1 MTTRTQC
8 YIIYLTD
15 FKRRF
20 SSDIRNL
27 QYQYYDIGGL
37 IMAMKKFKA
46 ESQKLLDLMINSIY
60 TNKEIFLRELISNA
74 SDALDKLHFKGLTD
88 DSVGLSSEDYEI
100 RLTPDKEARTLTIS
114 DNGIG
119 MTKDELENN
128 LGTIAKSGSL
138 DFKRENTDE
147 NLDIIGQFGVGFYS
161 AFMVASKVTVISRA
175 FGSGEA
181 WKWESSGAEGYTVE
195 PANKETAGT
204 EITLFIKE
212 NTENDNYD
220 QFIDEYGLQTLV
232 KKYSDYIRYPIR
244 MMMTHS
250 HPVPKP
256 EDAGDDWK
264 QEYEEHRALETLNS
278 MVPIWK
284 RKKGDTTAEEY
295 NEFYKNN
302 FYDFNDPARVITA
315 AGEGAI
321 NYNAVLFIPS
331 HAPYDFYTKEYKKGL
346 ALYSSGVMIME
357 KCEDLIPDYFNFV
370 RGVVDS
376 SDLSLNIS
384 RELLQQNH
392 VLKLIR
398 KNIEKKIKNEL
409 CSMRDNER
417 DKYEEFWKAFGRVIK
432 FGVYSEYGANKD
444 MLSDLLLFF
453 SAKEKKMITLDEY
466 VAAMPEGQ
474 TLIYFAS
481 SDSTDRAA
489 KLPNTEAVLSHGYDV
504 LLCTEDIDEFCLQAL
519 YNHKEKSF
527 KNVGSGNLGLET
539 DEEKEAA
546 KASAEEN
553 KGLLDAVKNALGD
566 KVKAVRTSSVLR
578 EHPVALTSDG
588 PVSIEMEK
596 VLKGMPGNDGIESEK
611 VLEINENHP
620 VFATLKETASS
631 GDSEKLALY
640 AKILYDQARLIEGLP
655 IEDPV
660 EYAKAVC
667 SLMK

>member
-1 MTTRTQC
+1 
-8 YIIYLTD
+8 
-15 FKRRF
+15 
-20 SSDIRNL
+20 
-27 QYQYYDIGGL
+27 
-37 IMAMKKFKA
+37 MKKFKA

-88 DSVGLSSEDYEI
+88 DSVGLGTSDFAI
-100 RLTPDKEARTLTIS
+100 TLTPDKESRTLKIS

-119 MTKDELENN
+119 MTKEELENN

-138 DFKRENTDE
+138 DFKKENTAEDI
-147 NLDIIGQFGVGFYS
+147 DIIGQFGVGFYS
-161 AFMVASKVTVISRA
+161 AFMVASRVTVVSRA
-175 FGSGEA
+175 FGSEEA
-181 WKWESSGAEGYTVE
+181 WKWESAGAEGYTIEAAEKDSV
-195 PANKETAGT
+195 GT
-204 EITLFIKE
+204 DITLYIKE
-212 NTENDNYD
+212 NTETENYD
-220 QFIDEYGLQTLV
+220 RFTDEYGIQTLV
-232 KKYSDYIRYPIR
+232 KKYSDYIRYPIK
-244 MMMTHS
+244 MMMTHT

-264 QEYEEHRALETLNS
+264 QEYEEHRELETLNS

-284 RKKGDTTAEEY
+284 RKKGDTADEEY

-302 FYDFNDPARVITA
+302 FYDYTDPLKVITA
-315 AGEGAI
+315 GGEGAV

-357 KCEDLIPDYFNFV
+357 KCEELLPDYYNFV

-392 VLKLIR
+392 ELKLIR

-409 CSMRDNER
+409 AAMRDNDR
-417 DKYEEFWKAFGRVIK
+417 GKYEEFWKAFGRVIK

-444 MLSDLLLFF
+444 TLADLLIFF
-453 SAKEKKMITLDEY
+453 SAKEQKMITLDEY
-466 VAAMPEGQ
+466 IAVMPESQ
-474 TLIYFAS
+474 KYIYFAS

-489 KLPNTEAVLSHGYDV
+489 KLPNTEAVLEHGYDV
-504 LLCTEDIDEFCLQAL
+504 LLCTEDIDEFCLQVINK
-519 YNHKEKSF
+519 YKDKEF
-527 KNVGSGNLGLET
+527 KNVGGGNLELET
-539 DEEKEAA
+539 EEEKAAA
-546 KASAEEN
+546 KSSAEEN
-553 KGLLDAVKNALGD
+553 KGLLDAIRDALGG
-566 KVKAVRTSSVLR
+566 KVKAVKTSAVLK
-578 EHPVALTSDG
+578 EHPVALSSDG

-596 VLKGMPGNDGIESEK
+596 VLKNMPGNDGITSEK

-620 VFATLKETASS
+620 VFQAMKDTAAA
-631 GDSEKLALY
+631 GDSEKLSLY

-667 SLMK
+667 SLIK

>member
-1 MTTRTQC
+1 
-8 YIIYLTD
+8 
-15 FKRRF
+15 
-20 SSDIRNL
+20 
-27 QYQYYDIGGL
+27 
-37 IMAMKKFKA
+37 MAMKKFKA

-88 DSVGLSSEDYEI
+88 DSVGLGTSDFAI
-100 RLTPDKEARTLTIS
+100 TLTPDKESRTLKIS

-119 MTKDELENN
+119 MTKEELENN

-138 DFKRENTDE
+138 DFKKENTAEDI
-147 NLDIIGQFGVGFYS
+147 DIIGQFGVGFYS
-161 AFMVASKVTVISRA
+161 AFMVASRVTVVSRA
-175 FGSGEA
+175 FGSEEA
-181 WKWESSGAEGYTVE
+181 WKWESAGAEGYTIEAAEKDSV
-195 PANKETAGT
+195 GT
-204 EITLFIKE
+204 DITLYIKE
-212 NTENDNYD
+212 NTETENYD
-220 QFIDEYGLQTLV
+220 RFTDEYGIQTLV
-232 KKYSDYIRYPIR
+232 KKYSDYIRYPIK
-244 MMMTHS
+244 MMMTHT

-264 QEYEEHRALETLNS
+264 QEYEEHRELETLNS

-284 RKKGDTTAEEY
+284 RKKGDTADEEY

-302 FYDFNDPARVITA
+302 FYDYTDPLKVITA
-315 AGEGAI
+315 GGEGAV

-357 KCEDLIPDYFNFV
+357 KCEELLPDYYNFV

-392 VLKLIR
+392 ELKLIR

-409 CSMRDNER
+409 AAMRDNDR
-417 DKYEEFWKAFGRVIK
+417 GKYEEFWKAFGRVIK

-444 MLSDLLLFF
+444 TLADLLIFF
-453 SAKEKKMITLDEY
+453 SAKEQKMITLDEY
-466 VAAMPEGQ
+466 IAVMPESQ
-474 TLIYFAS
+474 KYIYFAS

-489 KLPNTEAVLSHGYDV
+489 KLPNTEAVLEHGYDV
-504 LLCTEDIDEFCLQAL
+504 LLCTEDIDEFCLQVINK
-519 YNHKEKSF
+519 YKDKEF
-527 KNVGSGNLGLET
+527 KNVGGGNLELET
-539 DEEKEAA
+539 EEEKAAA
-546 KASAEEN
+546 KSSAEEN
-553 KGLLDAVKNALGD
+553 KGLLDAIRDALGG
-566 KVKAVRTSSVLR
+566 KVKAVKTSAVLK
-578 EHPVALTSDG
+578 EHPVALSSDG

-596 VLKGMPGNDGIESEK
+596 VLKNMPGNDGITSEK

-620 VFATLKETASS
+620 VFQAMKDTAAA
-631 GDSEKLALY
+631 GDSEKLSLY

-660 EYAKAVC
+660 EYAKEVC
-667 SLMK
+667 SLIK

>member
-1 MTTRTQC
+1 
-8 YIIYLTD
+8 
-15 FKRRF
+15 
-20 SSDIRNL
+20 
-27 QYQYYDIGGL
+27 
-37 IMAMKKFKA
+37 MAMKKFKA

-88 DSVGLSSEDYEI
+88 DSVGLGTSDFAI
-100 RLTPDKEARTLTIS
+100 TLIPDKESRTLKIS

-119 MTKDELENN
+119 MTKEELENN

-138 DFKRENTDE
+138 DFKKENTAEDI
-147 NLDIIGQFGVGFYS
+147 DIIGQFGVGFYS
-161 AFMVASKVTVISRA
+161 AFMVASRVTVVSRA
-175 FGSGEA
+175 FGSEEA
-181 WKWESSGAEGYTVE
+181 WKWESAGAEGYTIEAAEKDSV
-195 PANKETAGT
+195 GT
-204 EITLFIKE
+204 DITLYIKE
-212 NTENDNYD
+212 NTETENYD
-220 QFIDEYGLQTLV
+220 RFTDEYGIQTLV
-232 KKYSDYIRYPIR
+232 KKYSDYIRYPIK
-244 MMMTHS
+244 MMMTHT

-264 QEYEEHRALETLNS
+264 QEYEEHRELETLNS

-284 RKKGDTTAEEY
+284 RKKGDTADEEY

-302 FYDFNDPARVITA
+302 FYDYTDPLKVITA
-315 AGEGAI
+315 GGEGAV

-357 KCEDLIPDYFNFV
+357 KCEELLPDYYNFV

-392 VLKLIR
+392 ELKLIR

-409 CSMRDNER
+409 AAMRDNDR
-417 DKYEEFWKAFGRVIK
+417 GKYEEFWKAFGRVIK

-444 MLSDLLLFF
+444 TLADLLIFF
-453 SAKEKKMITLDEY
+453 SAKEQKMITLDEY
-466 VAAMPEGQ
+466 IAVMPESQ
-474 TLIYFAS
+474 KYIYFAS

-489 KLPNTEAVLSHGYDV
+489 KLPNTEAVLEHGYDV
-504 LLCTEDIDEFCLQAL
+504 LLCTEDIDEFCLQVINK
-519 YNHKEKSF
+519 YKDKEF
-527 KNVGSGNLGLET
+527 KNVGGGNLELET
-539 DEEKEAA
+539 EEEKAAA
-546 KASAEEN
+546 KSSAEEN
-553 KGLLDAVKNALGD
+553 KGLLDAIRDALGG
-566 KVKAVRTSSVLR
+566 KVKAVKTSAVLK
-578 EHPVALTSDG
+578 EHPVALSSDG

-596 VLKGMPGNDGIESEK
+596 VLKNMPGNDGITSEK

-620 VFATLKETASS
+620 VFQAMKDTAAA
-631 GDSEKLALY
+631 GDSEKLSLY

-667 SLMK
+667 SLIK

>member
-1 MTTRTQC
+1 
-8 YIIYLTD
+8 
-15 FKRRF
+15 
-20 SSDIRNL
+20 
-27 QYQYYDIGGL
+27 
-37 IMAMKKFKA
+37 MAMKKFKA

-88 DSVGLSSEDYEI
+88 DSVGLGTSDFAI
-100 RLTPDKEARTLTIS
+100 TLTPDKESRTLKIS

-119 MTKDELENN
+119 MTKEELENN

-138 DFKRENTDE
+138 DFKKENTAEDI
-147 NLDIIGQFGVGFYS
+147 DIIGQFGVGFYS
-161 AFMVASKVTVISRA
+161 AFMVASRVTVVSRA
-175 FGSGEA
+175 FGSEEA
-181 WKWESSGAEGYTVE
+181 WKWESAGAEGYTIEAAEKDSV
-195 PANKETAGT
+195 GT
-204 EITLFIKE
+204 DITLYIKE
-212 NTENDNYD
+212 NTETENYD
-220 QFIDEYGLQTLV
+220 RFTDEYGIQTLV
-232 KKYSDYIRYPIR
+232 KKYSDYIRYPIK
-244 MMMTHS
+244 MMMTHT

-264 QEYEEHRALETLNS
+264 QEYEEHRELETLNS

-284 RKKGDTTAEEY
+284 RKKGDTADEEY

-302 FYDFNDPARVITA
+302 FYDYTDPLKVITA
-315 AGEGAI
+315 GGEGAV

-357 KCEDLIPDYFNFV
+357 KCEELLPDYYNFV

-392 VLKLIR
+392 ELKLIR

-409 CSMRDNER
+409 AAMRDNDR
-417 DKYEEFWKAFGRVIK
+417 GKYEEFWKAFGRVIK

-444 MLSDLLLFF
+444 TLADLLIFF
-453 SAKEKKMITLDEY
+453 SAKEQKMITLDEY
-466 VAAMPEGQ
+466 IAVMPESQ
-474 TLIYFAS
+474 KYIYFAS

-489 KLPNTEAVLSHGYDV
+489 KLPNTEAVLEHGYDV
-504 LLCTEDIDEFCLQAL
+504 LLCTEDIDEFCLQVINK
-519 YNHKEKSF
+519 YKDKEF
-527 KNVGSGNLGLET
+527 KNVGGGNLELET
-539 DEEKEAA
+539 EEEKAAA
-546 KASAEEN
+546 KSSAEEN
-553 KGLLDAVKNALGD
+553 KGLLDAIRDALGG
-566 KVKAVRTSSVLR
+566 KVKAVKTSAVLK
-578 EHPVALTSDG
+578 EHPVALSSDG

-596 VLKGMPGNDGIESEK
+596 VLKNMPGNDGITSEK

-620 VFATLKETASS
+620 VFQAMKDTAAA
-631 GDSEKLALY
+631 GDSEKLSLY

-667 SLMK
+667 SLIK

>member
-1 MTTRTQC
+1 
-8 YIIYLTD
+8 
-15 FKRRF
+15 
-20 SSDIRNL
+20 
-27 QYQYYDIGGL
+27 
-37 IMAMKKFKA
+37 MAMKKFKA

-88 DSVGLSSEDYEI
+88 DSVGLGTSDFAI
-100 RLTPDKEARTLTIS
+100 TLTPDKESRTLKIS

-119 MTKDELENN
+119 MTKEELENN

-138 DFKRENTDE
+138 DFKKENTSEDI
-147 NLDIIGQFGVGFYS
+147 DIIGQFGVGFYS
-161 AFMVASKVTVISRA
+161 AFMVASRVTVVSRA
-175 FGSGEA
+175 FGSEEA
-181 WKWESSGAEGYTVE
+181 WKWESAGAEGYTIEAAERDTV
-195 PANKETAGT
+195 GT
-204 EITLFIKE
+204 DITLYIKE
-212 NTENDNYD
+212 NTETENYD
-220 QFIDEYGLQTLV
+220 RFTDEYGIQTLV
-232 KKYSDYIRYPIR
+232 KKYSDYIRYPIK
-244 MMMTHS
+244 MMMTHT
-250 HPVPKP
+250 HPIPKP

-264 QEYEEHRALETLNS
+264 QEYEEHRELETLNS

-284 RKKGDTTAEEY
+284 RKKGDTSDEEY
-295 NEFYKNN
+295 NDFYKNN
-302 FYDFNDPARVITA
+302 FYDYTDPMKVITA
-315 AGEGAI
+315 GGEGAV
-321 NYNAVLFIPS
+321 NYNVVLFIPS

-357 KCEDLIPDYFNFV
+357 KCEELLPDYYNFV

-392 VLKLIR
+392 ELKLIR

-409 CSMRDNER
+409 TAMRDNDR
-417 DKYEEFWKAFGRVIK
+417 GKYEEFWKAFGRVIK

-444 MLSDLLLFF
+444 TLADLLIFF
-453 SAKEKKMITLDEY
+453 SAKEQKMVTLDEY
-466 VAAMPEGQ
+466 VAVMPESQ
-474 TLIYFAS
+474 KYIYFAS

-489 KLPNTEAVLSHGYDV
+489 KLPNTEAVLEHGYDV
-504 LLCTEDIDEFCLQAL
+504 LLCTEDIDEFCLQVVNK
-519 YNHKEKSF
+519 YKDKEF
-527 KNVGSGNLGLET
+527 KNVGSGNLELET
-539 DEEKEAA
+539 EEEKAAA
-546 KASAEEN
+546 KSSAEEN
-553 KGLLDAVKNALGD
+553 KGLLDAIRDTLGG
-566 KVKAVRTSSVLR
+566 KVKEVRTSTVLK
-578 EHPVALTSDG
+578 EHPVALSSDG

-596 VLKGMPGNDGIESEK
+596 VLKNMPGNDDITSEK

-620 VFATLKETASS
+620 VFQTMKDTAAA

-667 SLMK
+667 SLIK